1 MTKKSAFQ
9 KIKDAVA
16 SKPVPE
22 QPAASLSTEN
32 GNHSELEVAPSV
44 TPKQAELGLRPNAY
58 TEALNKARKPLTKAV
73 DNTERDNF
81 AAQQIKN
88 NGTAAE

>member
-9 KIKDAVA
+9 KIKEAVSGKPIAPVDSTATENSVHSEHSGNSEAVA
-16 SKPVPE
+16 
-22 QPAASLSTEN
+22 
-32 GNHSELEVAPSV
+32 
-44 TPKQAELGLRPNAY
+44 KQAALGVRPNAY

-73 DNTERDNF
+73 DNSERDEF
-81 AAQQIKN
+81 ANKRN